1 MTTVAQ
7 LIDQC
12 SDMLHSYTATT
23 EAATFLTQSVDIDD
37 LVLPVMHSTRLKQGG
52 FIEVGEELM
61 RVVAGGPDSVTL
73 FPDGRGV
80 NGSVPVSHSV
90 NTRVTNDPLI
100 PRVRLFDELKSTV
113 RQLKELFVE
122 KTYEFISSPVQT
134 TYSVPADVQRVLR
147 IEYQEIGP
155 SQEWIPVYKYKLDP
169 NADTLTGKAISIW
182 SGMYSGRRVQVVY
195 AAALTVPTATTQ
207 DLETI
212 GIPFELHDV
221 IRFGVAWRAVQ
232 MLAPG
237 RMNLRSIEAQ
247 TDAAGVDPNSITNV
261 AKQFLGMFQ
270 LRRDEERQRLL
281 DRYPVRKHLVR

>member
-1 MTTVAQ
+1 MTSVAQ

-23 EAATFLTQSVDIDD
+23 EAATFLTQSVDNDD
-37 LVLPVMHSTRLKQGG
+37 IVLPVMHPTRLKQGG

-61 RVVAGGPDSVTL
+61 RVVAGGENSVTL

-80 NGSVPVSHSV
+80 NGSLAVAHPV

-113 RQLKELFVE
+113 RQLRELFVE
-122 KTYEFISSPVQT
+122 KTFEFVYSTVQT
-134 TYSVPADVQRVLR
+134 TYSAPADIQRVLR

-155 SQEWIPVYKYKLDP
+155 SMEWIPVYKYKLDP
-169 NADTLTGKAISIW
+169 NADTVTGKAISVW
-182 SGMYSGRRVQVVY
+182 SNIYPGRRVQVVY
-195 AAALTVPTATTQ
+195 AAALPVPATTTD
-207 DLETI
+207 DLETL
-212 GIPFELHDV
+212 GLPFELHDV
-221 IRFGVAWRAVQ
+221 IRFGIAWRAVQ

-270 LRRDEERQRLL
+270 LRRDEERKRLL

>member
-23 EAATFLTQSVDIDD
+23 EAATFLTQSIDAD
-37 LVLPVMHSTRLKQGG
+37 DVAFTVAHPTRLKQG
-52 FIEVGEELM
+52 FIEIGEELM
-61 RVVAGGPDSVTL
+61 RVVAGGTDSVTL
-73 FPDGRGV
+73 FPDGRGA
-80 NGSVPVSHSV
+80 NGSLAVAHPV

-100 PRVRLFDELKSTV
+100 PRVRLFDEVKATV
-113 RQLKELFVE
+113 RQLKELFAE
-122 KTYEFISSPVQT
+122 KTFEFLYMPTQT
-134 TYSVPADVQRVLR
+134 TYEVPADCRRILRV
-147 IEYQEIGP
+147 EYQEIGP
-155 SQEWIPVYKYKLDP
+155 SQEWIAVYKYKLDP
-169 NADTLTGKAISIW
+169 TADTVTGKSLSVW
-182 SGMYSGRRVQVVY
+182 SDVYPGRRVQVVY
-195 AAALTVPTATTQ
+195 AADLPVPATTTV
-207 DLETI
+207 DLETS
-212 GIPFELHDV
+212 GIPFEMHDL
-221 IRFGVAWRAVQ
+221 IRFGVCWRAVQ